1 MRTTALYH
9 CQCPASVLPV
19 SCPNYSTSPLW
30 PAPYPYPH
38 LLFTHPHLPL
48 ANGQTQGIDPRQGLP
63 KLRSEWV
70 ARRAS
75 DSNPTQMAYARKGV
89 VTEEMAFVAAREGLD
104 PEFVRSE
111 VRPHLDPLLE

>member
-1 MRTTALYH
+1 M
-9 CQCPASVLPV
+9 
-19 SCPNYSTSPLW
+19 
-30 PAPYPYPH
+30 
-38 LLFTHPHLPL
+38 
-48 ANGQTQGIDPRQGLP
+48 
-63 KLRSEWV
+63 

-111 VRPHLDPLLE
+111 VRLAFLCQNDFNDDALREAS